1 MRPKC
6 KPWSGAGRRS
16 ARATLH
22 TGVASLKAKAAEN
35 GNPPAGQRPAGL
47 RLYNLGMAAKP
58 SAKPK
63 GPWTAEEAARN
74 ERVAK
79 ARVEHDRARGVSV
92 NMEEAVRL
100 TRFGNRFAKAFRDTG
115 RDAGRA

>member
-1 MRPKC
+1 VPVWLLAAMRDV
-6 KPWSGAGRRS
+6 RT
-16 ARATLH
+16 RAD
-22 TGVASLKAKAAEN
+22 
-35 GNPPAGQRPAGL
+35 GL
-47 RLYNLGMAAKP
+47 RLYNPGMAAKP
-58 SAKPK
+58 STKPN
-63 GPWTAEEAARN
+63 GPWTAAEAARN